1 MINQEEIT
9 RSTEELKKFYTSS
22 MTRLPAIMKLIKLMQ
37 DGLHKPMLDHNHKM
51 FYGQISENL
60 ESQETNIMLQIDFR
74 TNQEIA
80 LQAFHTLLKLDYQLR
95 ERRIESMKLWESSD
109 KPEAAEMIIKLYNL
123 I

>member
-9 RSTEELKKFYTSS
+9 RSTEELKKFYSS
-22 MTRLPAIMKLIKLMQ
+22 GMRRLPAIIKLIKLMQ
-37 DGLHKPMLDHNHKM
+37 DGLHKPMLDHQHKM
-51 FYGQISENL
+51 CFGQISENL
-60 ESQETNIMLQIDFR
+60 EDQETNIMMQIDFR

-95 ERRIESMKLWESSD
+95 ERRIESMKFWESSD
-109 KPEAAEMIIKLYNL
+109 KQEAAEMIIKLYNL